1 MKVAVSA
8 CLLGVPCRYDGR
20 SKQDPRV
27 QSFVETGSF
36 KGLPVST
43 CSICPEVMA
52 GLTIPH
58 PPHEIRRDAKG
69 ELHVV
74 DKMGHDATAAFI
86 KGALNACEKALKAGC
101 THAILKSKSP
111 SCGVG
116 EVYDGTFTGTLV
128 AGDGI
133 ASQMMQQAGIR
144 VATEKDFEEV
154 FGIKDRIVSD

>member
-27 QSFVETGSF
+27 QAFVETGSLN
-36 KGLPVST
+36 GLPVSA

-52 GLTIPH
+52 GLTVPH
-58 PPHEIRRDAKG
+58 PPHEIMQDAEGEYHVIDQAGNDATDVFAKG
-69 ELHVV
+69 
-74 DKMGHDATAAFI
+74 ARI
-86 KGALNACEKALKAGC
+86 ACRKALKAGC

-116 EVYDGTFTGTLV
+116 EIYDGTFTGTLV
-128 AGDGI
+128 PGDGL
-133 ASQMMQQAGIR
+133 ASCMMQQVGIC
-144 VATEKDFEEV
+144 VATENDFEEV
-154 FGIKDRIVSD
+154 FGIEDHA

>member
-27 QSFVETGSF
+27 QAFVETGSLN
-36 KGLPVST
+36 GLPVSA

-52 GLTIPH
+52 GLTVPH
-58 PPHEIRRDAKG
+58 PPHEITQDDQG
-69 ELHVV
+69 EYHVV
-74 DKMGHDATAAFI
+74 DQAGNDATDVFE
-86 KGALNACEKALKAGC
+86 KGARIACRKALKAGC

-116 EVYDGTFTGTLV
+116 EIYDGTFTGTLMP
-128 AGDGI
+128 GDGI
-133 ASQMMQQAGIR
+133 ATTMMRQVGMC

-154 FGIKDRIVSD
+154 FGLGDQAKA